1 MENAWNFK
9 MQKQTF
15 LSSLC
20 LNPDF
25 SPDGTA
31 GCSLEEHRSRQE
43 LLGRGAE
50 ARKPAD
56 LP

>member
-25 SPDGTA
+25 SADGTA